1 MLHTDQG
8 PKGSAIANS
17 TNTTPLNS
25 LYVAVGLQ
33 EQDVGYPIVVHA
45 TETFGE
51 RKPLT
56 HSLWKVRTQLDVD
69 IAFKEINTSM
79 LDRRIDSHSSLLVFD
94 SASGKAK
101 WHVRQ
106 PLSDLISAYWNYQ
119 NNVFI
124 SFSLDQPSLNLKQ
137 LIQCITKAGI
147 WAPLSKNLWYLSTNM
162 PSKRLFQSLL
172 DPLGIGDQL
181 CVFDSRGQLAIW
193 NDGART
199 PMAMALT

>member
-8 PKGSAIANS
+8 PKGSAIANPVES
-17 TNTTPLNS
+17 TKLNS

-33 EQDVGYPIVVHA
+33 EQDVGYPLVVGA
-45 TETFGE
+45 TESFGE

-56 HSLWKVRTQLDVD
+56 NSLWKVITHYDLD

-79 LDRRIDSHSSLLVFD
+79 LDRRIDSYSSLLVFD
-94 SASGKAK
+94 SVSGKAK
-101 WHVRQ
+101 WHLRQ

-124 SFSLDQPSLNLKQ
+124 SFSLDHPSTNLKQ
-137 LIQCITKAGI
+137 LIQRITKEGI
-147 WAPLSKNLWYLSTNM
+147 WAPLSKNLWYLSTNT
-162 PSKRLFQSLL
+162 PSKLLFQSLL
-172 DPLGIGDQL
+172 NPLEIGDQL

-193 NDGART
+193 NDSARI
-199 PMAMALT
+199 PMTLTLT